1 MNANGGNSNKKSDN
15 KVSSSSSSRKDR
27 EKSDDSAAE
36 ALFEE
41 THCIALVEQIN
52 KHIKHEVFA
61 RFIKTFVLESNST
74 SVRWQAHSLF
84 LAVYK

>member
-1 MNANGGNSNKKSDN
+1 MNVPGNNNKKTES
-15 KVSSSSSSRKDR
+15 KPSSSRKDR

-41 THCIALVEQIN
+41 THCVVLVEQIN
-52 KHIKHEVFA
+52 KQIKQEVFA